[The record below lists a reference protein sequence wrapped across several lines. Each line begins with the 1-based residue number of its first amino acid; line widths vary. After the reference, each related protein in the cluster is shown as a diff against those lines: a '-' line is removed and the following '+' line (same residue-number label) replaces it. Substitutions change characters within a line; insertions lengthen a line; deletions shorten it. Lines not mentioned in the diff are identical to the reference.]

1 VSRLTRGVNDF
12 FFTPVPLGRVAAM
25 RFLAGLFVWIE
36 WWAYKPFII
45 QHRFLP
51 EDLYQPLLIGRVLPI
66 PAPNYWIVTGTLV
79 VMLASALPVMFG
91 YRPRLFG
98 WILFI
103 AYFEWMLIYN
113 SYGKVDH
120 ASFGFMVL
128 LLVLCTMPSQAR
140 WGDRE
145 HRSAR
150 VGWGFN
156 MVQIAVVCTYFL
168 SAWAKFRYGG
178 VEWANSG
185 VFTWAII
192 RRGTV
197 FSDWLLDFPGL
208 LQFAQWG
215 MIAFELATPIVLIVY
230 RRKKVQYAIVAF
242 LYCFHI
248 AVFAALTIS
257 FLPHLFAMA
266 CFLPLER
273 IDPRAIARKA
283 KARLQGRK
291 DIPPQR
297 GAPASASEPAETA

>member
-1 VSRLTRGVNDF
+1 MTRYVNGF
-12 FFTPVPLGRVAAM
+12 FFTPVALGRVAAM

-36 WWAYKPFII
+36 WWAYKPFVF

-51 EDLYQPLLIGRVLPI
+51 EDLYQPLFIGRVLPI

-79 VMLASALPVMFG
+79 VMLAAALPVMLG

-128 LLVLCTMPSQAR
+128 LLVLCMMPEAR

-145 HRSAR
+145 HVSER

-156 MVQIAVVCTYFL
+156 LVQIAVVCTYFL
-168 SAWAKFRYGG
+168 STWSKFRYGG
-178 VEWANSG
+178 FDWANSG

-197 FSDWLLDFPGL
+197 FSEWMLDFPQL
-208 LQFAQWG
+208 LTAAQWG
-215 MIAFELATPIVLIVY
+215 MIAFELLTPLVLFVY
-230 RRKKVQYAIVAF
+230 PWKKLQYSIIAF
-242 LYCFHI
+242 FYVFHVGI
-248 AVFAALTIS
+248 FAALTIS

-273 IDPRAIARKA
+273 IDPKAIVR
-283 KARLQGRK
+283 RLGRK
-291 DIPPQR
+291 GREGDPKPR
-297 GAPASASEPAETA
+297 ERDETDPEPVASG

>member
-1 VSRLTRGVNDF
+1 MTRYVNGF
-12 FFTPVPLGRVAAM
+12 FFTPVALGRVAAM

-51 EDLYQPLLIGRVLPI
+51 EDLYQPLLVGRVLPI

-79 VMLASALPVMFG
+79 VMLAAALPVMFG

-128 LLVLCTMPSQAR
+128 LLVLCMMPDQAR
-140 WGDRE
+140 WGDRVHVSE
-145 HRSAR
+145 R

-156 MVQIAVVCTYFL
+156 LVQIAVVCTYFL
-168 SAWAKFRYGG
+168 STWSKFRYGG
-178 VEWANSG
+178 FDWANSG

-197 FSDWLLDFPGL
+197 FSDWLLDFPQL
-208 LQFAQWG
+208 LIAAQWG
-215 MIAFELATPIVLIVY
+215 MIAFELLTPLVLFVY
-230 RRKKVQYAIVAF
+230 PWKRIQYSIIAF
-242 LYCFHI
+242 FYVFHVGI
-248 AVFAALTIS
+248 FAALTIS

-273 IDPRAIARKA
+273 IDPKRFVR
-283 KARLQGRK
+283 RVRSGRK
-291 DIPPQR
+291 GREGDPKPR
-297 GAPASASEPAETA
+297 DRDEPDPELTATG